1 MYVVTFIR
9 ICRYIH
15 IGISTYIHMIMHY
28 LMRDAL
34 RSLPKRKGRKG
45 YALDFIACLYT
56 NTYGHGTVR
65 TMNVIPLPS

>member
-28 LMRDAL
+28 LIRDAL

-56 NTYGHGTVR
+56 RHHVTWDIR
-65 TMNVIPLPS
+65 TMNVIPLPG